1 MNDIQPMI
9 SAISSVSLRVM
20 KPLFAAL
27 VLATTPAFA
36 SFPGAEALA
45 KLVESE
51 FDLNADGKIDQGEWQ
66 AGVEKG
72 FKEMDLDGDGL
83 LSSKELDALNSPI
96 AEEIGDF
103 AGKIVAALIKNL
115 VLTMDAD
122 KDGAVSLKEYSTLTD
137 PLFARLDANK
147 DSNVDSAELLELPMK
162 MISK

>member
-1 MNDIQPMI
+1 MKSLAAAILI
-9 SAISSVSLRVM
+9 LSAPSA
-20 KPLFAAL
+20 FAA
-27 VLATTPAFA
+27 
-36 SFPGAEALA
+36 FPGAEALA
-45 KLVESE
+45 KLVESQ

-66 AGVEKG
+66 AGAERG

-103 AGKIVAALIKNL
+103 AGKIVAALIKNV

-122 KDGAVSLKEYSTLTD
+122 KDGAVSLKEYTTLTD

-147 DSNVDSAELLELPMK
+147 DSILDATELLDLPTK